1 MKQTRYLCIILCVA
15 LGLTT
20 ACTEEENTTTVSS
33 DTTLSMFYLSHD
45 SVSAIK
51 KTKFIIDNDSNLIYN
66 TDSLPYLAPMHQLTP
81 TIFGNALK
89 SIVINDTITYTGKDT
104 IDFTKPVTIR
114 TLAADGEST
123 RTYIVRACAHQ
134 IDPDLYNWQGV
145 NSELFADPTVV
156 QQKTVI
162 YHKQLLHFA
171 RNATDIALF
180 VSTDGTQWTRAA
192 VTGLPATTDLD
203 GIVATDSCLLAIDGN
218 TLYQAA
224 ATPTTWTARA
234 NGLPVSRL
242 AFAMN
247 NQLFAIGQNADT
259 RCMFA
264 SSDLTTWNNLG
275 NLPNTFPDSD
285 FAVCV
290 NAEPSGKYRA
300 FVVGGKRTDGT
311 ILGTVWSSADGS
323 YWANLSA
330 AKEWFAPRYGATVV
344 QYADQLLLI
353 GGADDNGPRTDK
365 QWYSPDFGLTWD
377 TVAAKDALPDLWLPR
392 HGHSTVVDG
401 DNYIYIVGGQTATT
415 VLSDVWKGRK
425 NSEAPG
431 FVN

>member
-1 MKQTRYLCIILCVA
+1 MKQTRYLCIILCIA
-15 LGLTT
+15 FGLTT
-20 ACTEEENTTTVSS
+20 ACTKEENTTTVSS
-33 DTTLSMFYLSHD
+33 DATLSTFYVSHD
-45 SVSAIK
+45 SLPALK
-51 KTKFIIDNDSNLIYN
+51 KTKFIIDNDSNIIYN
-66 TDSLPYLAPMHQLTP
+66 TDSLPYLTPLHELTP
-81 TIFGNALK
+81 TIYGNTLN
-89 SIVINDTITYTGKDT
+89 SIVINDTTTYTGKDT
-104 IDFTKPVTIR
+104 IDFTKPVTI
-114 TLAADGEST
+114 TTTATDGEST
-123 RTYIVRACAHQ
+123 RTYIVRVCAHQ

-145 NSELFADPTVV
+145 NSELFADPTVM

-180 VSTDGTQWTRAA
+180 VSTDGKQWTNAT

-218 TLYQAA
+218 TLYQATA
-224 ATPTTWTARA
+224 PTTWTARA
-234 NGLPVSRL
+234 SGLPVSRL
-242 AFAMN
+242 AFDMN
-247 NQLFAIGQNADT
+247 RQLFAIGQSAT
-259 RCMFA
+259 MRCLFA
-264 SSDLTTWNNLG
+264 SSDLTTWNNVG
-275 NLPNTFPDSD
+275 NLPNDFPDSD

-290 NAEPSGKYRA
+290 DAEPSGKYRA
-300 FVVGGKRTDGT
+300 FVVGGKKSDGT

-353 GGADDNGPRTDK
+353 GGADDNGPRADK

-377 TVAAKDALPDLWLPR
+377 TVAAKDALPDLWLTR
-392 HGHSTVVDG
+392 HGHSTVVDSE
-401 DNYIYIVGGQTATT
+401 NYIYIVGGQTATT
-415 VLSDVWKGRK
+415 ILSDVWKGRK